1 MSKEFRQRGF
11 RCELLRDLRQLARS
25 HDKATQHWNFNKA
38 AGTWSTWSSE
48 RRGWHRTRVARW
60 LYLSPS
66 SCQLL
71 FLMEPPPRLSFS
83 NSTGARVSCAAH
95 GTPAPIISWL
105 TEDGAPVSDI
115 PGLR

>member
-60 LYLSPS
+60 LYRKIKVRF
-66 SCQLL
+66 C
-71 FLMEPPPRLSFS
+71 
-83 NSTGARVSCAAH
+83 ARDTHKSVSRNVEARCLAA
-95 GTPAPIISWL
+95 
-105 TEDGAPVSDI
+105 VC
-115 PGLR
+115 